1 MERFNSYDKYEEFLN
16 KMTSGVRNR
25 LLHTLMPS
33 TDPRSQPVTFD
44 VFRAKVP
51 YTNTPQKASSTVV
64 RRIRYFPMSKTA
76 LVSLGNINSDYPY
89 FMNDMQLSQWMRSN
103 SLGRFYNDYIKRK

>member
-1 MERFNSYDKYEEFLN
+1 MERFNSYEDYEDYLSNTPSSNYESL
-16 KMTSGVRNR
+16 MY
-25 LLHTLMPS
+25 TLFPS
-33 TDPRSQPVTFD
+33 RDPRSQPVTFD
-44 VFRAKVP
+44 VFRASVP